1 MCRNKPQH
9 SKCCFIGLEIYLKVV
24 MEKDNHFL
32 RSSTNQFDFIQHDFI
47 KETSTKGNI
56 TKVDM

>member
-1 MCRNKPQH
+1 MMFYWTGNLLTSCNGERIRN
-9 SKCCFIGLEIYLKVV
+9 
-24 MEKDNHFL
+24 
-32 RSSTNQFDFIQHDFI
+32 TNQSDFIQHDFI